1 MKALIL
7 KKNKKKYESVNC
19 CFCRIEYIDDVFIF
33 IFRNNILM
41 MWMATL
47 FMPKNDPYMIILNT
61 PLIKNLI

>member
-1 MKALIL
+1 MKALIVAFVEL
-7 KKNKKKYESVNC
+7 NILMM
-19 CFCRIEYIDDVFIF
+19 FFF
-33 IFRNNILM
+33 FFRNNILM